1 MQLKSWI
8 KSTLSRLGLD
18 VRYAEKHDALQM
30 QRRLL
35 AGLDVKVAIDG
46 GAYHGE
52 WASYYLQHFASAKV
66 YMFEPFPASQ
76 AVLKETLGTNPRA
89 HLIPAALGQQCE
101 RRTLYVNQLAATN
114 SLFQTSSG
122 AGEKH
127 PDPNWMKPAGT
138 EEIDVTTLDR
148 FCESQNIARVNI
160 LKLDVQGAELLALKG
175 GEGLLSRGAI
185 DVIYLEMQFTQQYEG
200 QAWHFEIAKY
210 LHDLQYEL
218 FGVYNLSVMQS
229 GQMVQADAIFR
240 RREAAAP

>member
-8 KSTLSRLGLD
+8 KSSLSRLGLD
-18 VRYAEKHDALQM
+18 VRYAEKHDALRM
-30 QRRLL
+30 QGKLL
-35 AGLDVKVAIDG
+35 EKLDVKVAIDG

-52 WASYYLQHFASAKV
+52 WASYYLQQFPSAKV
-66 YMFEPFPASQ
+66 YMFEPFPVSQ
-76 AVLKETLGTNPRA
+76 AILTEKLGSNSRA
-89 HLIPAALGQQCE
+89 HLVPAALGQHCE

-122 AGEKH
+122 AREKQ

-138 EEIDVTTLDR
+138 EEIEVTTLDH
-148 FCESQNIARVNI
+148 FCQNQNISRVNI

-200 QAWHFEIAKY
+200 QAWHFEISKY
-210 LHDLQYEL
+210 LHDLKYDL
-218 FGVYNLSVMQS
+218 FGVYNLSVMHS
-229 GQMVQADAIFR
+229 GQMVQADAIFH
-240 RREAAAP
+240 RREPAG

>member
-8 KSTLSRLGLD
+8 KSSLSRLGLD
-18 VRYAEKHDALQM
+18 VRYAEKHDALRM
-30 QRRLL
+30 QARLL
-35 AGLDVKVAIDG
+35 EKVDVQVAIDG

-52 WASYYLQHFASAKV
+52 WASYYLQQFPRAQV
-66 YMFEPFPASQ
+66 FMFEPFPASQ
-76 AVLKETLGTNPRA
+76 TILREKLGTNPRA
-89 HLIPAALGQQCE
+89 HLIPAALGKQCE

-114 SLFQTSSG
+114 SLFQPSTG
-122 AGEKH
+122 AREKQ

-138 EEIDVTTLDR
+138 EEIEVTTLDR
-148 FCESQNIARVNI
+148 FCQEKSISRVNL
-160 LKLDVQGAELLALKG
+160 LKLDVQGAELLALQG

-210 LHDLQYEL
+210 LHDLKYEL

-229 GQMVQADAIFR
+229 GQMVQADGIFR
-240 RREAAAP
+240 RREAAG